1 VCVCGGAATE
11 RVCVCV
17 CVCGGACAVEQEARC
32 LVKGRAAGVCT
43 PAVFFVDHPT
53 KRLYIEHIEGQA
65 VKHFL
70 FARGTQSP
78 GTYLLHSRTCA
89 HDTRHDTR
97 HRASLARTEADVVCT

>member
-1 VCVCGGAATE
+1 VCAVV
-11 RVCVCV
+11 RW
-17 CVCGGACAVEQEARC
+17 CGGACAVEQEARC

-89 HDTRHDTR
+89 HDTRHT
-97 HRASLARTEADVVCT
+97 AQSLARANRS